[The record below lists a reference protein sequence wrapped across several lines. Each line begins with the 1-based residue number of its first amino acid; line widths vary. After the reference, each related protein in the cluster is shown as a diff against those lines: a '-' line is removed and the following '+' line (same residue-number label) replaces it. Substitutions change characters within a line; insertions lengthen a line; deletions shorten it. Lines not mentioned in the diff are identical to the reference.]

1 MGLLPGWGGLSPV
14 SGGKAAQGTG
24 TQELFLA
31 PPPPNFLAEIR
42 EEDVQTVEDGVF
54 DIHL

>member
-31 PPPPNFLAEIR
+31 PPPNFLAEIR